1 MSNIDS
7 SEDSNNVM
15 SLTHGKFEVTEIID
29 WDEENRVMWVKMNWI
44 LWLGAIIDSIS
55 DITFQLCLTSQ
66 VVSIVFI

>member
-29 WDEENRVMWVKMNWI
+29 WDEENRVM
-44 LWLGAIIDSIS
+44 
-55 DITFQLCLTSQ
+55 
-66 VVSIVFI
+66 